1 MAAGPDHVIGS
12 LAGWRMVAV
21 DVGGTE
27 TRVRLDVGADPDR
40 RYERTFA
47 ASQAS
52 SSGFDLRHV
61 ASAVRAALDATGGAH
76 SGPVSVAIGATGWP
90 DLAADPRAVGASLHD
105 LGVDRAVLA
114 ADMVTAHIGALRL
127 TPGVVVAAGTGV
139 VALAWD
145 LAAVW
150 HRVDGWGYVLG
161 DDGSGA
167 WIGTCGLRA
176 ALRTVDGRRPASP
189 ELARRAWEQFGDP
202 AALVR
207 EVYSRADRA
216 GVLAGFAPA
225 VAEAAAAGDQVAA
238 RIMRRAGH
246 LLGRTAAAAVRATGL
261 HRVACTGGVFA
272 AGDQVL
278 APMRRHLTGVADAE
292 LIAPGGSPLD
302 GAAELA
308 RLAVA
313 EPDRLPRH
321 PPFIS
326 VIGDHP

>member
-12 LAGWRMVAV
+12 LAGWRTVAV

-27 TRVRLDVGADPDR
+27 TRVRVDVGSDPDR
-40 RYERTFA
+40 RYEQTFA
-47 ASQAS
+47 ASHAS
-52 SSGFDLRHV
+52 SSGFDLRLV
-61 ASAVRAALDATGGAH
+61 ASALRAALEAT
-76 SGPVSVAIGATGWP
+76 S
-90 DLAADPRAVGASLHD
+90 DDVG
-105 LGVDRAVLA
+105 
-114 ADMVTAHIGALRL
+114 
-127 TPGVVVAAGTGV
+127 
-139 VALAWD
+139 
-145 LAAVW
+145 
-150 HRVDGWGYVLG
+150 
-161 DDGSGA
+161 GA
-167 WIGTCGLRA
+167 WIGMCGLRA
-176 ALRTVDGRRPASP
+176 ALRTVDGRLPASP
-189 ELARRAWEQFGDP
+189 ELARRAWQQFGDP

-207 EVYSRADRA
+207 EVYSRPDRA

-246 LLGRTAAAAVRATGL
+246 LLGRTASAAVRASGL
-261 HRVACTGGVFA
+261 RRVACTGGVFA

-278 APMRRHLTGVADAE
+278 APLRRHLTGAADAE

-308 RLAVA
+308 RLAVI